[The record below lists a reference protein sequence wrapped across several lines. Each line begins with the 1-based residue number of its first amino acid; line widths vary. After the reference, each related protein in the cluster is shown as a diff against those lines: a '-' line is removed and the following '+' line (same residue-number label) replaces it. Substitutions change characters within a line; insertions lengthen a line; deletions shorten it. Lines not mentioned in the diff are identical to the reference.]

1 MFLKAIFNRTIITH
15 FVKDRMTIMAA
26 YFTNTALIILF
37 FYLLTDGNISG
48 IYPMILSIFVFI
60 IFLSNEFYK
69 YIRFNKWID
78 NQADNP
84 DYEID
89 VSTYEHKQIVKVINR
104 VHSRYINKINEIEE
118 DVTDSNRFLSQWI
131 HDMKTPVSVIDLII
145 QKLKE
150 EKDTFNDEL
159 IMELEE
165 ENDKIL
171 KNLEQTLTM
180 IRLKEF
186 SQDYVPQAIE
196 LNKLLKNIIKDS
208 KKQFIYNNVF
218 PIFNNTD
225 NESYIL
231 SDVKWNRFM
240 LEQIISNAI
249 KYSSCKEQSKYIY
262 FDIVDEGKYTVL
274 NIKDEGIGIPEYD
287 INKIFE
293 PFFTGEN
300 GREYKNSTG
309 IGLYICNMIAE
320 KLEHELSIKSI
331 KGEGTTVSIK
341 YLSKL

>member
-1 MFLKAIFNRTIITH
+1 MFLKAIFNRTIIKH
-15 FVKDRMTIMAA
+15 FIKDRMTILAA

-37 FYLLTDGNISG
+37 FYLLTDGDISV
-48 IYPMILSIFVFI
+48 IYPMILSIFIFI
-60 IFLSNEFYK
+60 IFMSNELYR
-69 YIRFNKWID
+69 YIRFNEGIEI
-78 NQADNP
+78 QAVNP

-89 VSTYEHKQIVKVINR
+89 VSTNEHKQIVKVINR
-104 VHSRYINKINEIEE
+104 VHSRNINKINDIEKE
-118 DVTDSNRFLSQWI
+118 MIDSNRFLSQWI

-150 EKDTFNDEL
+150 KNTFNDE
-159 IMELEE
+159 IIIELEE
-165 ENDKIL
+165 ENNKIL

-186 SQDYVPQAIE
+186 SQDYVPEAIE
-196 LNKLLKNIIKDS
+196 LNKLLKNIIRDN
-208 KKQFIYNNVF
+208 KKQFIYNNIF
-218 PIFNNTD
+218 PKFNNTD

-262 FDIVDEGKYTVL
+262 FDIVEEGKYTIL

-300 GREYKNSTG
+300 GRKYKNSTG

-320 KLEHELSIKSI
+320 KLEHDLSINSI